1 MEQRM
6 HFQTLLEETI
16 GNTAG
21 HTAIE
26 YFVGK
31 EKKKV
36 SGDAYLTH
44 IQAMA
49 NYLNQ
54 RMQPLEPGSWVA
66 LKAPNSVYWF
76 GVMFALMKC
85 GYRVMLLDA
94 QNPHQLDEHF
104 VAEAGVKAFLTH
116 RPTGIPGV
124 LDVDIAQV
132 EGVDDQKILSDPTSY
147 PPVGDDRW
155 ADKVS
160 FHTSGTTGTAKAYVF
175 AASAIVGTVR
185 NVTEYWLGNDRITQR
200 SISTKL
206 EEHKSL
212 LALPFRHISGFL
224 LVVTFWH
231 MGHCVIFPPNSG
243 VFSIIDTCKQENIW
257 MMFCVPAMWKG
268 FIRIA
273 QARYGGCGEQEFQ
286 QLLGENLKVGISAG
300 AKLDAE
306 SVKVLLHSGIYFL
319 NSWGMTEIGTSTMG
333 GIDEDPSTDYVG
345 CFYNKHKAKI
355 LLEDGTYVDNGVG
368 ELVLDGHSLY
378 ESILIGGKEVFRE
391 GPFRSGD
398 IFKLD
403 GQRTYFLGRCKSVIV
418 TDSGENIYPEEID
431 VYFDFLNDF
440 SSGYCTAGYQDQ
452 VTLFVSP
459 KDYDNFEETECFAQ
473 IRKVNAGLPM
483 NKKVTK
489 LYAFHDPLPR
499 TGKGEVARFQ
509 MAHVLE
515 ERADGVKEIKMK
527 GRNV

>member
-54 RMQPLEPGSWVA
+54 RMQPLEPGAWVA

-132 EGVDDQKILSDPTSY
+132 EGVDDQEILGDPTSY

-231 MGHCVIFPPNSG
+231 MGHCVVFPPNSG

-355 LLEDGTYVDNGVG
+355 LLEDGIYVDNGVG

-459 KDYDNFEETECFAQ
+459 KDYDNFQETECFAQ

-489 LYAFHDPLPR
+489 LYAFRDPLPR

-509 MAHVLE
+509 MAQVLE
-515 ERADGVKEIKMK
+515 ERTDGVKEIKMK

>member
-1 MEQRM
+1 MARKEPLVYYQPEIETMSRKD
-6 HFQTLLEETI
+6 LEALQLERLQALVKRVYEKI
-16 GNTAG
+16 PF
-21 HTAIE
+21 
-26 YFVGK
+26 YK
-31 EKKKV
+31 ESFDK
-36 SGDAYLTH
+36 
-44 IQAMA
+44 
-49 NYLNQ
+49 
-54 RMQPLEPGSWVA
+54 
-66 LKAPNSVYWF
+66 
-76 GVMFALMKC
+76 
-85 GYRVMLLDA
+85 
-94 QNPHQLDEHF
+94 
-104 VAEAGVKAFLTH
+104 AGVKPEDIKTLDDLTKFPFTVKQDM
-116 RPTGIPGV
+116 R
-124 LDVDIAQV
+124 DA
-132 EGVDDQKILSDPTSY
+132 Y
-147 PPVGDDRW
+147 PFGLFAVPREEVVR
-155 ADKVS
+155 VHCS
-160 FHTSGTTGTAKAYVF
+160 SGTTGTAKAYVF

-231 MGHCVIFPPNSG
+231 MGHCVVFPPNSG

-306 SVKVLLHSGIYFL
+306 SVKVLLNSGIYFL

-431 VYFDFLNDF
+431 VYFDFLNDC

-459 KDYDNFEETECFAQ
+459 KDYDNFRETECFAQ

-489 LYAFHDPLPR
+489 LYAFRDPLPR

-509 MAHVLE
+509 MAQVLE
-515 ERADGVKEIKMK
+515 ERTDGVKEIKMK

>member
-1 MEQRM
+1 
-6 HFQTLLEETI
+6 
-16 GNTAG
+16 
-21 HTAIE
+21 
-26 YFVGK
+26 
-31 EKKKV
+31 
-36 SGDAYLTH
+36 
-44 IQAMA
+44 
-49 NYLNQ
+49 
-54 RMQPLEPGSWVA
+54 
-66 LKAPNSVYWF
+66 
-76 GVMFALMKC
+76 
-85 GYRVMLLDA
+85 
-94 QNPHQLDEHF
+94 
-104 VAEAGVKAFLTH
+104 
-116 RPTGIPGV
+116 
-124 LDVDIAQV
+124 
-132 EGVDDQKILSDPTSY
+132 
-147 PPVGDDRW
+147 
-155 ADKVS
+155 
-160 FHTSGTTGTAKAYVF
+160 
-175 AASAIVGTVR
+175 
-185 NVTEYWLGNDRITQR
+185 
-200 SISTKL
+200 
-206 EEHKSL
+206 
-212 LALPFRHISGFL
+212 
-224 LVVTFWH
+224 
-231 MGHCVIFPPNSG
+231 
-243 VFSIIDTCKQENIW
+243 

-273 QARYGGCGEQEFQ
+273 QARYGGCGEKEFQ

>member
-1 MEQRM
+1 M

-54 RMQPLEPGSWVA
+54 RMQPLEPGAWVA

-104 VAEAGVKAFLTH
+104 VTEAGVKAFITH
-116 RPTGIPGV
+116 RPTGIPDV

-132 EGVDDQKILSDPTSY
+132 EGVDDQKILGDPIHY

-155 ADKVS
+155 ADKIS

-231 MGHCVIFPPNSG
+231 MGHCVVFPPNSG

-273 QARYGGCGEQEFQ
+273 QARYGGCGEKEFQ

-319 NSWGMTEIGTSTMG
+319 NSWGMTENRHLHHG
-333 GIDEDPSTDYVG
+333 G
-345 CFYNKHKAKI
+345 H
-355 LLEDGTYVDNGVG
+355 
-368 ELVLDGHSLY
+368 
-378 ESILIGGKEVFRE
+378 R
-391 GPFRSGD
+391 
-398 IFKLD
+398 
-403 GQRTYFLGRCKSVIV
+403 
-418 TDSGENIYPEEID
+418 
-431 VYFDFLNDF
+431 
-440 SSGYCTAGYQDQ
+440 
-452 VTLFVSP
+452 
-459 KDYDNFEETECFAQ
+459 
-473 IRKVNAGLPM
+473 
-483 NKKVTK
+483 
-489 LYAFHDPLPR
+489 
-499 TGKGEVARFQ
+499 
-509 MAHVLE
+509 
-515 ERADGVKEIKMK
+515 
-527 GRNV
+527 

>member
-1 MEQRM
+1 M
-6 HFQTLLEETI
+6 HFQTLLDETI
-16 GNTAG
+16 GNMTG

-54 RMQPLEPGSWVA
+54 RMQPLEPGTWVA
-66 LKAPNSVYWF
+66 LKAPNSIYWF

-132 EGVDDQKILSDPTSY
+132 EGVDDQEILGDPTSY

-200 SISTKL
+200 RISPNL

-231 MGHCVIFPPNSG
+231 MGTVWS
-243 VFSIIDTCKQENIW
+243 
-257 MMFCVPAMWKG
+257 
-268 FIRIA
+268 
-273 QARYGGCGEQEFQ
+273 
-286 QLLGENLKVGISAG
+286 
-300 AKLDAE
+300 
-306 SVKVLLHSGIYFL
+306 
-319 NSWGMTEIGTSTMG
+319 
-333 GIDEDPSTDYVG
+333 
-345 CFYNKHKAKI
+345 
-355 LLEDGTYVDNGVG
+355 
-368 ELVLDGHSLY
+368 
-378 ESILIGGKEVFRE
+378 FR
-391 GPFRSGD
+391 P
-398 IFKLD
+398 
-403 GQRTYFLGRCKSVIV
+403 
-418 TDSGENIYPEEID
+418 
-431 VYFDFLNDF
+431 
-440 SSGYCTAGYQDQ
+440 TAGC
-452 VTLFVSP
+452 SP
-459 KDYDNFEETECFAQ
+459 SSTP
-473 IRKVNAGLPM
+473 AGR
-483 NKKVTK
+483 
-489 LYAFHDPLPR
+489 R
-499 TGKGEVARFQ
+499 TSG
-509 MAHVLE
+509 
-515 ERADGVKEIKMK
+515 
-527 GRNV
+527 